1 MTTLRYTL
9 AILAAAAL
17 GGCTGQNNGDTSKAQ
32 AVADDHGPHDRMTAQ
47 APTPTE
53 MAAYAGAH
61 VFPSNM
67 TASDLRAAALVS
79 SDRSAMKI
87 YNFGAQPLHDVEVW
101 VNGAYVERVE
111 GIPASGSVTL
121 RTSNLY
127 NGLGKNF
134 ASQSEPVSR
143 VQIRDREG
151 LYNLLGPA
159 SE

>member
-9 AILAAAAL
+9 AILAAAAI
-17 GGCTGQNNGDTSKAQ
+17 GGCAGQNSGDAGKA
-32 AVADDHGPHDRMTAQ
+32 AAGDDHGPKDRMTAQ

-67 TASDLRAAALVS
+67 TASSDLRAAALVS
-79 SDRSAMKI
+79 ADRSAVKI
-87 YNFGAQPLHDVEVW
+87 YNFSAQPLHDVEVW

-121 RTSNLY
+121 RASNLY

-151 LYNLLGPA
+151 LFNLLGPA